1 MYNPRGKRML
11 DFSWNLGINSKN
23 IAEDYVIYQG
33 VLLVQAQILN
43 RITIVGDSKN
53 IIRHFSMGTT
63 PKNTKLQ
70 KIIYRTKSLM
80 SPIQANFLHI
90 LRGNNRVTNKME
102 NLAISMVPGHMKVQ
116 G

>member
-1 MYNPRGKRML
+1 MVEAYT
-11 DFSWNLGINSKN
+11 
-23 IAEDYVIYQG
+23 IYQG

-70 KIIYRTKSLM
+70 RIIDRKKSLM
-80 SPIQANFLHI
+80 SPIQENFLHI
-90 LRGNNRVTNKME
+90 LRGNNREAEKME
-102 NLAISMVPGHMKVQ
+102 NQVIGMVPGHMKVQ
-116 G
+116 GWALFVVLP